1 MGVGAVC
8 EKLIYAGVT
17 KNLIVS
23 HNISVDQHSIKYPDP
38 AQTVNFIILCHR
50 SRSCYHY
57 WAAGPKFHIWYCRSL
72 HSAFPPPN

>member
-38 AQTVNFIILCHR
+38 AQTD
-50 SRSCYHY
+50 
-57 WAAGPKFHIWYCRSL
+57 KFYNSV
-72 HSAFPPPN
+72 P